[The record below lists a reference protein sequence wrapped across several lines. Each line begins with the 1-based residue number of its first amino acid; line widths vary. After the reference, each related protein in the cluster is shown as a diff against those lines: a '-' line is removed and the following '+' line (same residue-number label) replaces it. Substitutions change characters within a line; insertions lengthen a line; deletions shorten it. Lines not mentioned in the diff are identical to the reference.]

1 MNKSIYIKDYYVLP
15 PTKQLSDLLSF
26 GLNIVPELSYNFY
39 ELNSLRV
46 FSVSCI
52 HKFSSMRGALSSE

>member
-1 MNKSIYIKDYYVLP
+1 MNKSIYIKDYYVL

-39 ELNSLRV
+39 ELNSLFFLCRAY
-46 FSVSCI
+46 VSFLTWGGT
-52 HKFSSMRGALSSE
+52 K